1 MSTEATASMLSARRE
16 DELAIRDLAN
26 RYARLVDRRDYAEI
40 PRVFT
45 PDCELW
51 GTGYSMRG
59 HAELEAGLRKIEMFS
74 ATLHCVINQVSHLDG
89 DRGTGEFYCVA
100 NHIHER
106 DGVPY
111 KLDMGIRYDDRYVRT
126 ADGWRLARRILN
138 LIWQQDLPL
147 DLSVAALS
155 AVAAPSPRARAGRKP
170 AAKRAAARSA
180 RGPAKKAKKTAK
192 GSARGRA
199 KKTARTAGKARAKKS
214 SKKSAK
220 RAAR

>member
-45 PDCELW
+45 PDCELS

-74 ATLHCVINQVSHLDG
+74 ATLHCVINQVTCLDG

-126 ADGWRLARRILN
+126 ADGWRLSRRTLN

-147 DLSVAALS
+147 DLPVAALS
-155 AVAAPSPRARAGRKP
+155 AVAAPAARARAGGKQ
-170 AAKRAAARSA
+170 AAKRAAAKAA

-192 GSARGRA
+192 GRA
-199 KKTARTAGKARAKKS
+199 KTTASTAGKGRAKKS